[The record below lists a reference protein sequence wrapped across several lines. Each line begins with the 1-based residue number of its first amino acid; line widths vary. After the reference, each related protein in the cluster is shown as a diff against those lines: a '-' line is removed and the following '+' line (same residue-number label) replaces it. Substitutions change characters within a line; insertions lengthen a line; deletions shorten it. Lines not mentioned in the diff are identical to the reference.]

1 MAALQQFQLYIDGK
15 DMIGPMWTDGPNYDE
30 FVESLFS
37 AMGPA
42 PASSFKKRAFGNAEL
57 SYDVTIDTLEYPTLE
72 DYAKKIDGAFKN
84 SIDNRTIKYEI
95 FKTKKE
101 PVRDVIYFTLDYN
114 YKLGDFEKD
123 LEKAKSKYAK
133 EQDLIT
139 KYNRAVDKGDQK
151 EIDRLKAE
159 IDRSQKV
166 EVTPITSASEVE
178 LANKA
183 IESEE
188 QPVEEKTTTQQQAP
202 VQNAQTVQPVIVT
215 PSEKTTTS
223 SSKERSNERSIIES
237 ISSSVFDKK
246 ILQYEKSSTE
256 RSLASTKEKTEKA
269 APVSIAPV
277 SGGILS
283 ESQILKDAQSIERL
297 LTERVPGVI
306 GSTLKTIV
314 PTELS
319 NAVSTIFSSQN
330 SDYASS
336 LIGNDTTDIVNNK
349 VNQTGSIISSMS
361 DAIKL
366 LQGTINSTATN
377 LENAAVNIESSV
389 SDVVKE
395 STSFL
400 GLVPSTVSDSIS
412 SKLSDVSVKSEKN
425 SLDNT
430 MLADIQRKVMD
441 LETAAPLKMEMNSL
455 ATNIGD
461 SIKSMVTNI
470 IGGDKTNKSQVS
482 VATTAPPAAST
493 NTSTVNQGE
502 TTTANIGS
510 QTNQSFQGGQSP
522 FPSVVSL
529 SQSTI
534 DNLASAII
542 KNMSITPF
550 LNSGR

>member
-1 MAALQQFQLYIDGK
+1 
-15 DMIGPMWTDGPNYDE
+15 
-30 FVESLFS
+30 
-37 AMGPA
+37 
-42 PASSFKKRAFGNAEL
+42 
-57 SYDVTIDTLEYPTLE
+57 LE

-84 SIDNRTIKYEI
+84 SIDNRTIKYDI

-101 PVRDVIYFTLDYN
+101 PIRDVIYFKLDYN

-123 LEKAKSKYAK
+123 LEKAKSEYAK

-139 KYNRAVDKGDQK
+139 KYNRAVDKKDQK

-166 EVTPITSASEVE
+166 EITPITSASEVE

-188 QPVEEKTTTQQQAP
+188 RPAEEKSYTKQQAP
-202 VQNAQTVQPVIVT
+202 VQNVQTTQPVIVT

-223 SSKERSNERSIIES
+223 SFKEKSNERSIIES

-269 APVSIAPV
+269 APVSIATV
-277 SGGILS
+277 SGGIIT
-283 ESQILKDAQSIERL
+283 ESQILKDVQSIERIL
-297 LTERVPGVI
+297 SEKVPEAI
-306 GSTLKTIV
+306 GSTIKTIV

-319 NAVSTIFSSQN
+319 NAFSTIFSSKT

-336 LIGNDTTDIVNNK
+336 LFGNESTDITNNK
-349 VNQTGSIISSMS
+349 VNQSGSAISSIS
-361 DAIKL
+361 DTIKL

-377 LENAAVNIESSV
+377 LENAALNVESSV

-400 GLVPSTVSDSIS
+400 GLVPSAVSDSIS

-430 MLADIQRKVMD
+430 ILSDIQRKVMD
-441 LETAAPLKMEMNSL
+441 LETAVPLKMEMNSL

-461 SIKSMVTNI
+461 SIKSIVTNI

-482 VATTAPPAAST
+482 MATMTPTAAST

-510 QTNQSFQGGQSP
+510 QTNQSFQGGQVP

-542 KNMSITPF
+542 KNMSIAPF

>member
-15 DMIGPMWTDGPNYDE
+15 DMIGPMRTGGPYYDE
-30 FVESLFS
+30 FVEKLFS
-37 AMGPA
+37 TTGSA
-42 PASSFKKRAFGNAEL
+42 PASSFKKRAFGNTEL
-57 SYDVTIDTLEYPTLE
+57 SYDVTIDTLEYPNLE
-72 DYAKKIDGAFKN
+72 DYAKKLNDAFKN
-84 SIDNRTIKYEI
+84 SINDRTIKYEI
-95 FKTKKE
+95 FKTNE
-101 PVRDVIYFTLDYN
+101 NPPRDVIYFTLDYK

-123 LEKAKSKYAK
+123 LQKAKNEYAK
-133 EQDLIT
+133 EQDLIAQ
-139 KYNRAVDKGDQK
+139 YNRAVDRGDQA
-151 EIDRLKAE
+151 EASRLKAE
-159 IDRSQKV
+159 IDLLQKV

-188 QPVEEKTTTQQQAP
+188 RPAEEKAPVPQQAP
-202 VQNAQTVQPVIVT
+202 AQKAPAVQPVIVT
-215 PSEKTTTS
+215 PSEKTTTA

-237 ISSSVFDKK
+237 VSSSVFDKK

-269 APVSIAPV
+269 AQVSTTPA
-277 SGGILS
+277 SGSILS
-283 ESQILKDAQSIERL
+283 ESQILKDAQSIERI
-297 LTERVPGVI
+297 LTERVPEVI
-306 GSTLKTIV
+306 GSTIKTIV
-314 PTELS
+314 PTELT
-319 NAVSTIFSSQN
+319 NAVSTIFSSKT

-336 LIGNDTTDIVNNK
+336 LFGKEATDIINNK
-349 VNQTGSIISSMS
+349 VNQEGSVISSIS
-361 DAIKL
+361 DTIKL

-377 LENAAVNIESSV
+377 LENAALNIESSV

-400 GLVPSTVSDSIS
+400 GLVPSAVSDSIS

-430 MLADIQRKVMD
+430 ILADIQRKVMD

-482 VATTAPPAAST
+482 VATMAPATAST
-493 NTSTVNQGE
+493 NTSTVNEGE

-510 QTNQSFQGGQSP
+510 QTNQSFQGGQMP

-542 KNMSITPF
+542 KNMTITPF